1 MSGTTNSSWVSIDI
15 AGKSKPMDAYLV
27 MPRGQPRSGIVMLQ
41 EIFGVN
47 EAMRRKAEKFAD
59 AGFATLVPD
68 LFWRLSPRV
77 DLNYSEEDRK
87 QGFALLQQFNQAK
100 GADDTN
106 AAAAWLASR
115 LGGHAPVSVVGFC
128 IGGRIAVLAAAKNP
142 DLKSVSSFYGV
153 KLDECAD
160 ALRALEVPFQ
170 LHVGDQDAHVPL
182 SAVDAVRKIV
192 ADKPNA
198 EIFVY
203 PTAQHGFFNP
213 ARADVFAADAAKKAM
228 DRTTA
233 LLGRS

>member
-1 MSGTTNSSWVSIDI
+1 MNGNTYSSWVSIDI
-15 AGKSKPMDAYLV
+15 AGESKPMDAYMA
-27 MPRGQPRSGIVMLQ
+27 MPSGQPRGGIVMLQ

-47 EAMRRKAEKFAD
+47 EAMRQKAHKFAD

-77 DLNYSEEDRK
+77 DLNYSEDERK

-106 AAAAWLASR
+106 EAAAWLANK
-115 LGGHAPVSVVGFC
+115 LGGHAPISIVGFC

-142 DLKSVSSFYGV
+142 ELKSVSSYYGV

-160 ALRALEVPFQ
+160 ALRSLEMSFQ
-170 LHVGDQDAHVPL
+170 FHVGDQDAHVP
-182 SAVDAVRKIV
+182 AATVDAVRKIV
-192 ADKPNA
+192 AGKPNA

-203 PTAQHGFFNP
+203 PTAQHGFFNS
-213 ARADVFAADAAKKAM
+213 ARADVYAADSATTAM
-228 DRTTA
+228 DRTIA
-233 LLGRS
+233 LLGRP

>member
-1 MSGTTNSSWVSIDI
+1 VSIDI
-15 AGKSKPMDAYLV
+15 AGETAPMDAYLV
-27 MPRGQPRSGIVMLQ
+27 MPSGQPRSGIVMLQ

-47 EAMRRKAEKFAD
+47 DAMRRKAQKFAE

-77 DLNYSEEDRK
+77 DLQYSEDERK
-87 QGFALLQQFNQAK
+87 QGFALLQRFNQAK

-106 AAAAWLASR
+106 AAAEWLAKK
-115 LGGHAPVSVVGFC
+115 LGEAAPISVVGFC

-142 DLKSVSSFYGV
+142 ELKSVSSYYGV

-160 ALRALEVPFQ
+160 ALRSLKIPFQ
-170 LHVGDQDAHVPL
+170 FHVGDQDAHVP
-182 SAVDAVRKIV
+182 AATIDAVRKIV

-203 PTAQHGFFNP
+203 PAAQHGFFNP
-213 ARADVFAADAAKKAM
+213 ARADVFAPDAATKAM
-228 DRTTA
+228 DRTRA
-233 LLGRS
+233 LLGRL